1 MLFNCNPITLKTMK
15 TNRWRAFF
23 DGHQIRFALCV
34 ENAPNSFQ
42 TKSEALLWFIRQT
55 ELKIIESEQKLKNL
69 NETRNAALSLCPNRK
84 APSLNCKRA
93 SLLT

>member
-1 MLFNCNPITLKTMK
+1 MK

-42 TKSEALLWFIRQT
+42 TKSEALFWFIREV
-55 ELKIIESEQKLKNL
+55 ELKIIEAEQKIKNL
-69 NETRNAALSLCPNRK
+69 NATRNAALSLCSNRTV
-84 APSLNCKRA
+84 PSPNCKRVI
-93 SLLT
+93 LLT